1 MKCVQK
7 PLRSPDGMMFCALQ
21 YLNALT
27 MILNEH
33 RIHFI
38 VQLHTCTPSLIC
50 TILGAQEH
58 EDYLQMSTGCVLSFV
73 KPG

>member
-1 MKCVQK
+1 MNCVQK
-7 PLRSPDGMMFCALQ
+7 PLKSPDSTMFCALQ

-33 RIHFI
+33 KITFI
-38 VQLHTCTPSLIC
+38 VQLHICTGFLIC
-50 TILGAQEH
+50 TILGAQEQ
-58 EDYLQMSTGCVLSFV
+58 EDYVQMSTGCVLSFV